1 MIAKK
6 ALCPN
11 EFLDDYS
18 HKGYIVDEDEHFY
31 YVIDAL
37 LFEWSRTLEHQYL
50 CDIQPQEYTKPYY
63 KPIMNEF
70 RDITAE
76 DNWIFEFPIKGLK
89 ELFLATYFFDNF
101 LYEHKQ
107 RKNSPYDAYTI
118 ALNKAANNLINQ
130 KNNPNYKTIYQY
142 NNDTFDS
149 FSHLIYDF
157 LINQFGIS
165 FVFESKK
172 PL

>member
-18 HKGYIVDEDEHFY
+18 HKVYIVNEDEHFY

-37 LFEWSRTLEHQYL
+37 IFEWSRILNHQYL
-50 CDIQPQEYTKPYY
+50 CDIEPIEYIKPYY
-63 KPIMNEF
+63 KPIESEF
-70 RDITAE
+70 KDITE
-76 DNWIFEFPIKGLK
+76 DDVWIFEFPIKEIK
-89 ELFLATYFFDNF
+89 EFFLAAYFFDNF

-107 RKNSPYDAYTI
+107 RKNTPYVSFTI
-118 ALNKAANNLINQ
+118 ALNKASNNLINQ
-130 KNNPNYKTIYQY
+130 INNPKYKTIYQY
-142 NNDTFDS
+142 DKETFDTFS
-149 FSHLIYDF
+149 LLIYDF
-157 LINQFGIS
+157 LVNKFGIS
-165 FVFESKK
+165 FIFESKK